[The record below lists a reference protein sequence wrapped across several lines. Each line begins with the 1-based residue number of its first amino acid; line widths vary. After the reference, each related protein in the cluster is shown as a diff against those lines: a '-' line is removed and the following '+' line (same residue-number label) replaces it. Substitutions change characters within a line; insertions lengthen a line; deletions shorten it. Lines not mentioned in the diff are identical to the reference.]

1 MGDRD
6 PLRERRRSLWSAA
19 MKPRPGGWAWLE
31 TPPLGSDPR
40 ILVVAPDDD
49 LVGPLCQGLDAL
61 GWRTVTARTLAGA
74 VQVLI
79 DWPLETVILD
89 SRLPD
94 AVAGIEALRQT
105 VSPRRLP
112 VLALGPAAAE
122 WETGVADIAMSI
134 PPHAAQAA
142 LRLENLV
149 RSAIAEEEV
158 SLREA
163 TFAARGQPLP
173 VASED
178 ATPLRVLA
186 AGKPDRHFLALSNA
200 LAARGCEVVA
210 APTPYTAFDYLH
222 ERPFDAAVL
231 WGAEDHAPALSIA
244 SGMKRNT
251 RLYHIPVV
259 LYLRGAGEI
268 NLAELYNRGFADVA
282 AADTPEEETAGRV
295 TALARAHRRHVAI
308 RKSLESARGSGLTDP
323 ATGLFTPELFAAHLA
338 RIAEGARLR
347 RRPLSVAVLRVS
359 ETEAVITAR
368 KDGWLDRALPQI
380 GAMVSR
386 LIRTED
392 TAARLSADVFALAL
406 PATQG
411 PAGRVAA
418 DRIAAVIGCTAFD
431 AGPDRP
437 PFVVE
442 FEVGVAEV
450 GPGDSPAAVLERA
463 SKDVRIPA

>member
-1 MGDRD
+1 
-6 PLRERRRSLWSAA
+6 
-19 MKPRPGGWAWLE
+19 MKPLPGLE
-31 TPPLGSDPR
+31 AAGEFDLGPDPR
-40 ILVVAPDDD
+40 ILVVAPDDG
-49 LVGPLCQGLDAL
+49 LIGPLCQGLDAL
-61 GWRTVTARTLAGA
+61 GWRTVTARSLAGA
-74 VQVLI
+74 VQVLM

-89 SRLPD
+89 ARLGD
-94 AVAGIEALRQT
+94 AVEGVSALRQT

-112 VLALGPAAAE
+112 ILAIGPEAAA
-122 WETGVADIAMSI
+122 WTPGLADIVMSN

-142 LRLENLV
+142 LRLESLV

-173 VASED
+173 VPD
-178 ATPLRVLA
+178 ADSTPLRVLA

-200 LAARGCEVVA
+200 LTERGCDVVA

-231 WGAEDHAPALSIA
+231 WGAEDHTPALSIA

-251 RLYHIPVV
+251 RLYHIPAV
-259 LYLRGAGEI
+259 LYLRGSGEI
-268 NLAELYNRGFADVA
+268 NLSELYNRGFADVA
-282 AADTPEEETAGRV
+282 AADTPEDETAERIV
-295 TALARAHRRHVAI
+295 ALARHHRRHVAV
-308 RKSLESARGSGLTDP
+308 RRALESARGSGLTDP
-323 ATGLFTPELFAAHLA
+323 ATGLFTPELFASHLA
-338 RIAEGARLR
+338 RVAEGARLR
-347 RRPLSVAVLRVS
+347 RRPLSVVVLRVS
-359 ETEAVITAR
+359 ETPAVVEAR
-368 KDGWLDRALPQI
+368 KGGWLDRALPQI

-392 TAARLSADVFALAL
+392 TAARLSPDVFALAL
-406 PATQG
+406 PATRG
-411 PAGRVAA
+411 PSGRIAA

-431 AGPDRP
+431 AGPDRS

-450 GPGDSPAAVLERA
+450 GPGESAAAVLERA
-463 SKDVRIPA
+463 SKDVGATSR

>member
-1 MGDRD
+1 MG
-6 PLRERRRSLWSAA
+6 PPPE
-19 MKPRPGGWAWLE
+19 PGRLE
-31 TPPLGSDPR
+31 ISHLGSDPR

-49 LVGPLCQGLDAL
+49 LIGPLCQGLDAL
-61 GWRTVTARTLAGA
+61 GWRTVTARSLAGA
-74 VQVLI
+74 IQVLI

-89 SRLPD
+89 AGLPD
-94 AVAGIEALRQT
+94 AAEGIAALRRT

-112 VLALGPAAAE
+112 VLVIGSDAAG
-122 WETGVADIAMSI
+122 WNPGRADIVMSH

-142 LRLENLV
+142 LRLENLI

-173 VASED
+173 VAEPD

-186 AGKPDRHFLALSNA
+186 AGKPDRRFLALSNA
-200 LAARGCEVVA
+200 LTALGCDVVA

-222 ERPFDAAVL
+222 ERSFDAVVL

-251 RLYHIPVV
+251 RLYHIPAV
-259 LYLRGAGEI
+259 LYLRGTGEI

-282 AADTPEEETAGRV
+282 AADTPEDETAERIA
-295 TALARAHRRHVAI
+295 ALARAHRRHVAI
-308 RKSLESARGSGLTDP
+308 RKALETARGSGLTDP
-323 ATGLFTPELFAAHLA
+323 ATGLFTPELFASHLA

-347 RRPLSVAVLRVS
+347 RRPLSVAVLRVA
-359 ETEAVITAR
+359 ETEAVVDAR
-368 KDGWLDRALPQI
+368 RGGWLDRALPQI

-392 TAARLSADVFALAL
+392 TAARLSPDVFALAL
-406 PATQG
+406 PATRG
-411 PAGRVAA
+411 PASRIAA

-431 AGPDRP
+431 AGPERS

-450 GPGDSPAAVLERA
+450 GPGESPAAVLERA
-463 SKDVRIPA
+463 SRDVRASR

>member
-1 MGDRD
+1 M
-6 PLRERRRSLWSAA
+6 
-19 MKPRPGGWAWLE
+19 
-31 TPPLGSDPR
+31 TSDPR

-49 LVGPLCQGLDAL
+49 LVGSLCQGLDAL
-61 GWRTVTARTLAGA
+61 GWRTVTARSLAGA

-79 DWPLETVILD
+79 DWSLETVIID
-89 SRLPD
+89 ARMPD
-94 AVAGIEALRQT
+94 AADGVAALRQT

-112 VLALGPAAAE
+112 VMAVGAEAADWPA
-122 WETGVADIAMSI
+122 GVADIAMSG

-149 RSAIAEEEV
+149 RAAIAEEEV
-158 SLREA
+158 ALREA
-163 TFAARGQPLP
+163 TFAARGEPLP
-173 VASED
+173 LSDED
-178 ATPLRVLA
+178 ASPLRVLA

-200 LAARGCEVVA
+200 LSDRGCEVVA

-251 RLYHIPVV
+251 RLYHIPAV
-259 LYLRGAGEI
+259 LYLRGSGEI
-268 NLAELYNRGFADVA
+268 NLSELYNRGFADVA
-282 AADTPEEETAGRV
+282 AADTPEEETADRIV
-295 TALARAHRRHVAI
+295 ALARHHRRHVVI
-308 RKSLESARGSGLTDP
+308 RRALESVRGSGLTDP
-323 ATGLFTPELFAAHLA
+323 ATGLFTPELFASHLA

-347 RRPLSVAVLRVS
+347 RRPLSVVVLRVS
-359 ETEAVITAR
+359 ETPALVDAR
-368 KDGWLDRALPQI
+368 RDGWLDRALPQI

-406 PATQG
+406 PATRG
-411 PAGRVAA
+411 PAARIAA

-431 AGPDRP
+431 AGPDRS

-442 FEVGVAEV
+442 FEVGVAEFA
-450 GPGDSPAAVLERA
+450 PGEAPAVVLERA
-463 SKDVRIPA
+463 SKDVRAGG

>member
-1 MGDRD
+1 MAR
-6 PLRERRRSLWSAA
+6 PLLPAVEARYGPEPW
-19 MKPRPGGWAWLE
+19 KTRPGGLAWLE
-31 TPPLGSDPR
+31 ISHLGSDPR

-49 LVGPLCQGLDAL
+49 LIGPLCQGLDAL
-61 GWRTVTARTLAGA
+61 GWRTVTARSLAGA
-74 VQVLI
+74 IHTLV
-79 DWPLETVILD
+79 DWPLEAVLLD
-89 SRLPD
+89 ARLPSAAD
-94 AVAGIEALRQT
+94 GVAALRQT

-112 VLALGPAAAE
+112 ILAIGAEAAD
-122 WETGVADIAMSI
+122 WDADSVDIVMSS

-142 LRLENLV
+142 LRLENLI

-173 VASED
+173 LADTDE
-178 ATPLRVLA
+178 TPLRVLA

-200 LAARGCEVVA
+200 LTERGCEVIA

-222 ERPFDAAVL
+222 EKPFDAAVL
-231 WGAEDHAPALSIA
+231 WGAEDHTPALSIA

-251 RLYHIPVV
+251 RLYHIPAV

-282 AADTPEEETAGRV
+282 AADTPEDETAERI

-308 RKSLESARGSGLTDP
+308 RKALEGARGSGLTDS
-323 ATGLFTPELFAAHLA
+323 ATGLFTPQLFASHLG
-338 RIAEGARLR
+338 RVAEGARLR

-359 ETEAVITAR
+359 ETDAVVAAR
-368 KDGWLDRALPQI
+368 NGGWLDRALPQI

-411 PAGRVAA
+411 PPARIAA

-431 AGPDRP
+431 AGPERS

-442 FEVGVAEV
+442 FEVGVAEIA
-450 GPGDSPAAVLERA
+450 PGESPAAVLERA
-463 SKDVRIPA
+463 SNDVRSPG